1 MSASPPRC
9 ACWSRARSSA
19 RKAKQNASSTGGGK
33 TEKAERNSERTA
45 MSVDTAIPAAEL
57 QSAGLDQRA
66 VAEWIAAAPK
76 RTGDYFIDRPRYSRY
91 WQLGV
96 DLLGRLPKKPARS
109 AGEARA
115 AQSILAAAREQREH
129 FLAAHAETLY
139 DELTHQ
145 RSRFIRLEDLV
156 FAAAMVV
163 PGLTPTAAQV
173 AAEAEHLQGEKD
185 GVEIDQGIFLAHV
198 LASETAGR
206 HLVPGILLPR
216 RETAEHLQKFA
227 ADGRIDFG
235 KVLLERRGK
244 AAIVTS
250 KNARFLNAEDGTTLD
265 AMEIAV
271 DVAILDPET
280 DIAVLRG
287 GEVEHPKYR
296 GAKLF
301 GAGINLT
308 HLYRGQIPFV
318 WFLKRDLGFV
328 HKFFRGV
335 ARPDALP
342 DDVHGTGI
350 EKLWIAAVDGFA
362 IGGHCQILLTMDYVL
377 AASDAFMTLPA
388 RKEGIIPGAAN
399 LRMPR
404 FTGDRITRQAIQ
416 YERKLICDSP
426 EGRMICDEIAAPAEM
441 DGALDRVIAGLTSS
455 GAVSATSNRR
465 AIRIGEESLDT
476 FRGYFSAYA
485 RDQAYCHFSPALI
498 ANLEREWNAHNR
510 KV

>member
-1 MSASPPRC
+1 MNDVA
-9 ACWSRARSSA
+9 
-19 RKAKQNASSTGGGK
+19 T
-33 TEKAERNSERTA
+33 
-45 MSVDTAIPAAEL
+45 IPAAL
-57 QSAGLDQRA
+57 QSVGLDDRT
-66 VAEWIAAAPK
+66 VMEWVAAAPQ
-76 RTGDYFIDRPRYSRY
+76 RTGDYDVDRPRYARF
-91 WQLGV
+91 WQLCG
-96 DLLGRLPKKPARS
+96 DLIGRLPRKPARS
-109 AGEARA
+109 PAEANA
-115 AQSILAAAREQREH
+115 AQSIRVAAREEREH
-129 FLAAHAETLY
+129 FLAAHAEQLY
-139 DELTHQ
+139 DELTHE
-145 RSRFIRLEDLV
+145 RSRFVRLEDLV
-156 FAAAMVV
+156 FAAARTV

-173 AAEAEHLQGEKD
+173 AAEAELLQRDKD

-206 HLVPGILLPR
+206 HLCHAMLLPR
-216 RETAEHLQKFA
+216 HETAEHLKKFDT
-227 ADGRIDFG
+227 DGRIDFD
-235 KVLLERRGK
+235 KVSVERRGK

-250 KNARFLNAEDGTTLD
+250 KNARFLNAEDNTTLD

-271 DVAILDPET
+271 DVAILDQKS

-296 GAKLF
+296 GKKLF

-308 HLYRGQIPFV
+308 HLYRGQIPYL

-335 ARPDALP
+335 ARPELVP
-342 DDVHGTGI
+342 DDVHGTAR
-350 EKLWIAAVDGFA
+350 EKPWIAALDGFA

-399 LRMPR
+399 LRLPR
-404 FTGDRITRQAIQ
+404 FTGDRIARQAIQ
-416 YERKLICDSP
+416 YERKLVCDSA
-426 EGRMICDEIAAPAEM
+426 EGRLICDEVTPAGEM
-441 DGALDRVIAGLTSS
+441 DAALDRVIAGLTNS
-455 GAVSATSNRR
+455 GTVSAVSNRR
-465 AIRIGEESLDT
+465 ALRIGEESLDT
-476 FRGYFSAYA
+476 FRKYFSAYA

>member
-1 MSASPPRC
+1 MSFDAAAGASL
-9 ACWSRARSSA
+9 
-19 RKAKQNASSTGGGK
+19 K
-33 TEKAERNSERTA
+33 
-45 MSVDTAIPAAEL
+45 
-57 QSAGLDQRA
+57 SAGLDEA
-66 VAEWIAAAPK
+66 SIAAWLTAIPRERGDYDGDRRRYSQFWKSGDDLIRRLPAKPK
-76 RTGDYFIDRPRYSRY
+76 RS
-91 WQLGV
+91 
-96 DLLGRLPKKPARS
+96 
-109 AGEARA
+109 EAEAAA
-115 AQSILAAAREQREH
+115 AQSILAAAREQRER
-129 FLAAHAETLY
+129 FLRIHADTLY
-139 DELTHQ
+139 NELT
-145 RSRFIRLEDLV
+145 RNCTRFIRLEDLV
-156 FAAAMVV
+156 FAAAEVTS
-163 PGLTPTAAQV
+163 GLTPTPAQV
-173 AAEAEHLQGEKD
+173 AAEAQLLQSEKD

-206 HLVPGILLPR
+206 HLCHAMLLPR
-216 RETAEHLQKFA
+216 PETADALKKLD
-227 ADGRIDFG
+227 ADGMIDFG
-235 KVLLERRGK
+235 KVSIERRGK
-244 AAIVTS
+244 AAVVTS
-250 KNARFLNAEDGTTLD
+250 KNERFLNAEDDTTLD
-265 AMEIAV
+265 FMEIAV
-271 DVAILDPET
+271 DAAILDTKT

-287 GEVEHPKYR
+287 GPVVHPKYAGR
-296 GAKLF
+296 RLF

-328 HKFFRGV
+328 HKFYRGV
-335 ARPDALP
+335 ARPEALP

-416 YERKLICDSP
+416 YERKLVCDLP

-476 FRGYFSAYA
+476 FRKYFSAYA
-485 RDQAYCHFSPALI
+485 RDQAYCHYSPALI

>member
-1 MSASPPRC
+1 
-9 ACWSRARSSA
+9 
-19 RKAKQNASSTGGGK
+19 
-33 TEKAERNSERTA
+33 
-45 MSVDTAIPAAEL
+45 MSVDIAMPAAEL

-76 RTGDYFIDRPRYSRY
+76 RTGDYFVDRPRYTRY
-91 WQLGV
+91 WQLGA

-109 AGEARA
+109 LGEARA

-156 FAAAMVV
+156 FAAAMAV

-206 HLVPGILLPR
+206 HLCHAMLLPR

-227 ADGRIDFG
+227 VDGRIDFG

-250 KNARFLNAEDGTTLD
+250 KNARFLNAEDDTTLD

-271 DVAILDPET
+271 DVAILDAKT

-296 GAKLF
+296 GRRLF

-318 WFLKRDLGFV
+318 WFLRRDLGFV

-335 ARPDALP
+335 ARPEALP
-342 DDVHGTGI
+342 DDVHGTAN
-350 EKLWIAAVDGFA
+350 EKPWIAAVEGFA

-377 AASDAFMTLPA
+377 AAND
-388 RKEGIIPGAAN
+388 
-399 LRMPR
+399 
-404 FTGDRITRQAIQ
+404 DRIARQAIQ
-416 YERKLICDSP
+416 YERKLVCDSP
-426 EGRMICDEIAAPAEM
+426 EGRLICDEIAPAAGM
-441 DGALDRVIAGLTSS
+441 DAALERVIAGLTSS

-465 AIRIGEESLDT
+465 ALRIGQETLDT
-476 FRGYFSAYA
+476 FRMYFSAYA